1 MKKFI
6 ILFLVIV
13 AVVVSGYLVY
23 KGIIKWQP
31 LTMLFAA
38 LAAPFRFIMGL
49 FGNDEDEIRERHE
62 KLRETEAAFHER
74 LLTRVQERENR
85 IAELNR
91 QIEIIDG
98 KLELLRL
105 KRQAVDQQ
113 VEDMSLS
120 ELQRE
125 GQRLFGS

>member
-1 MKKFI
+1 MKKFV
-6 ILFLVIV
+6 ILLLVLAV
-13 AVVVSGYLVY
+13 VVVSGYLVY
-23 KGIIKWQP
+23 NGIIKWQP

-38 LAAPFRFIMGL
+38 LAAPLRFIIGL
-49 FGNDEDEIRERHE
+49 FGSKEDEIRARHE
-62 KLRETEAAFHER
+62 KLRETEAAFQER
-74 LLTRVQERENR
+74 LLTRVQERESR